1 MKDVRTRRDSI
12 RRLQHVHAG
21 RRPTRPSAV
30 LKEVDRSLTQGPE
43 EVMEGCHQ
51 HFVKVLNIPSDYRE
65 EAINE
70 MPMLPLLTELD

>member
-1 MKDVRTRRDSI
+1 MSEQGGTVLGGCSRYMQEEGLLDQGLV
-12 RRLQHVHAG
+12 
-21 RRPTRPSAV
+21 AV
-30 LKEVDRSLTQGPE
+30 LKEVDGSLTQGPE

-70 MPMLPLLTELD
+70 MPMLPLLTKLD